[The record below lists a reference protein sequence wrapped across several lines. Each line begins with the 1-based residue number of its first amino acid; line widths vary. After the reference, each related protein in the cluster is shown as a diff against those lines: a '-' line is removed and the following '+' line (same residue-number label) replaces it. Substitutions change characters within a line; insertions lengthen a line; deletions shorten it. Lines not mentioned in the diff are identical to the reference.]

1 MLKKF
6 LSILILISA
15 ISICHAELILPAQT
29 NAIRTLAE
37 KNNFSDE
44 ELQIYLIKHYGTTV
58 HGLSRE
64 QAIQIINRFQSDNP
78 PRPTTKSFIKE
89 VEEPNDLL
97 IAESLE
103 VGMSKRF
110 YMVDGNVIDG
120 TIVSIEEGVCSI
132 KTVDGNL
139 QIPVNEILEESVDL
153 LKKDGARY
161 KGPVIH
167 ETLEE
172 LVIKSKY
179 GDVSVQKKDIKD
191 LDRYQG
197 GRLVP
202 KTEFKKKFYQGEAQ
216 LISVFLDPTGFPL
229 EANTFYLSGLSVG
242 YGFTE
247 RFMIT
252 TKFASNFAGD
262 LNLHPK
268 LRVFHKKTAD
278 TEQALSIGIGLHR
291 NYPKSSVLSKYSHYV
306 DVSIDSIYKG
316 KLNKEGLDFEIKDGN
331 DIRLAQVSDV
341 IDENGV
347 YAEFYTVYSSR
358 RKNPTGRGKVGWSVG
373 AKVSNSFGPNP
384 LSLLNDLN
392 GELTSEN
399 GETYTYKWSEN
410 RGKLPYRVWGS
421 FEYDLRKSLKF
432 VASAWVDNGNQS
444 KTFGNTINDF
454 LGEGEGGGAGFIF
467 DSPLG
472 KETQFDF
479 DFGILYAV
487 NENFRVGVH
496 FQQPYIDI
504 YWKFFEF

>member
-6 LSILILISA
+6 LSILIFISA
-15 ISICHAELILPAQT
+15 VTVCYAELILPAQT
-29 NAIRTLAE
+29 SAIRTLAE

-44 ELQIYLIKHYGTTV
+44 ELQIYLIKHYGKTV
-58 HGLSRE
+58 HGLTRE
-64 QAIQIINRFQSDNP
+64 QAIQIINRFQSENP
-78 PRPTTKSFIKE
+78 PRPTTESYIKE
-89 VEEPNDLL
+89 VDEAKDLL

-120 TIVSIEEGVCSI
+120 TIISIEDGICAI

-139 QIPVNEILEESVDL
+139 NIPINEILEETVDL
-153 LKKDGARY
+153 LKKDGTRY
-161 KGPVIH
+161 KGPLIH

-179 GDVSVQKKDIKD
+179 GDVAVQKKDIKD

-229 EANTFYLSGLSVG
+229 EANTFYLSGLSIG

-291 NYPKSSVLSKYSHYV
+291 NYPRSSVLSKYSHYV
-306 DVSIDSIYKG
+306 DVIIDDSTVG
-316 KLNKEGLDFEIKDGN
+316 KLNRIGLPFEINDGN
-331 DIRLAQVSDV
+331 EPRQAKVSDI
-341 IDENGV
+341 IDGNGV

-373 AKVSNSFGPNP
+373 AKVSNSF
-384 LSLLNDLN
+384 SLLND
-392 GELTSEN
+392 
-399 GETYTYKWSEN
+399 
-410 RGKLPYRVWGS
+410 
-421 FEYDLRKSLKF
+421 
-432 VASAWVDNGNQS
+432 
-444 KTFGNTINDF
+444 
-454 LGEGEGGGAGFIF
+454 
-467 DSPLG
+467 
-472 KETQFDF
+472 
-479 DFGILYAV
+479 
-487 NENFRVGVH
+487 
-496 FQQPYIDI
+496 
-504 YWKFFEF
+504 

>member
-1 MLKKF
+1 MLKKI
-6 LSILILISA
+6 LSILIITTTL
-15 ISICHAELILPAQT
+15 CFAENILPAQT
-29 NAIRTLAE
+29 DAIKTLAAE
-37 KNNFSDE
+37 KGFSNESLDS
-44 ELQIYLIKHYGTTV
+44 YLIKHYGTTV
-58 HGLSRE
+58 YGLTRS
-64 QAIQIINRFQSDNP
+64 QAIQIINRFQSENP
-78 PRPTTKSFIKE
+78 PRPLTTSYIKE
-89 VEEPNDLL
+89 EVLQAELL

-110 YMVDGNVIDG
+110 YMIDGNVIDG
-120 TIVSIEEGVCSI
+120 TIISIEEGICLI
-132 KTVDGNL
+132 QTKDGKL
-139 QIPVNEILEESVDL
+139 DIPVNEILEETVDL
-153 LKKDGARY
+153 LKKDGSRY
-161 KGPVIH
+161 KGPITH

-172 LVIKSKY
+172 LGVKSKY
-179 GDVSVQKKDIKD
+179 GDVTVQKKDIKD

-202 KTEFKKKFYQGEAQ
+202 KTEVKKKFYQGEAQ
-216 LISVFLDPTGFPL
+216 LITVFLDPTGFPL

-306 DVSIDSIYKG
+306 DVSKDSIG
-316 KLNKEGLDFEIKDGN
+316 EGTLNEVGLDFAYYNGEQ
-331 DIRLAQVSDV
+331 AQVKDI
-341 IDENGV
+341 IDEGGV

-373 AKVSNSFGPNP
+373 AKVSNSF
-384 LSLLNDLN
+384 SLLNQLN
-392 GELTSEN
+392 AKLTTEDGEN
-399 GETYTYKWSEN
+399 YTYKWSEN
-410 RGKLPYRVWGS
+410 RGELPYRVWGS

-444 KTFGNTINDF
+444 KTFENTINDF
-454 LGEGEGGGAGFIF
+454 FAEGEGGGAAFIL

-472 KETQFDF
+472 KETKFDF

-487 NENFRVGVH
+487 NENFRIGVH

>member
-1 MLKKF
+1 MLKKI
-6 LSILILISA
+6 LSILFITTTF
-15 ISICHAELILPAQT
+15 CFAENILPAQT
-29 NAIRTLAE
+29 DAIKTLASE
-37 KNNFSDE
+37 NGFSNESLDN
-44 ELQIYLIKHYGTTV
+44 YLIKHYGTTV
-58 HGLSRE
+58 HGLTRN

-78 PRPTTKSFIKE
+78 PKPLTTSYIR
-89 VEEPNDLL
+89 EEEKKDELM

-120 TIVSIEEGVCSI
+120 TIVSIEEGVCYI

-139 QIPVNEILEESVDL
+139 EIPVNEILEESVNL
-153 LKKDGARY
+153 LKKDGTRY

-172 LVIKSKY
+172 LVVKSKY
-179 GDVSVQKKDIKD
+179 GDVAVQKKDIKD
-191 LDRYQG
+191 LDRFQG

-216 LISVFLDPTGFPL
+216 LISVFLDPTAFPL
-229 EANTFYLSGLSVG
+229 ESNTFYLSGLSVG

-268 LRVFHKKTAD
+268 LRVFHRKTAD

-306 DVSIDSIYKG
+306 DVSKDSIYEG
-316 KLNKEGLDFEIKDGN
+316 TLNEVGLDFAYDNGEQAQVN
-331 DIRLAQVSDV
+331 DI
-341 IDENGV
+341 IDGSGV

-358 RKNPTGRGKVGWSVG
+358 RKNPTGRGKVGWSAG
-373 AKVSNSFGPNP
+373 AKVSNSF
-384 LSLLNDLN
+384 SLLNNLN
-392 GELTSEN
+392 ESLTSED
-399 GETYTYKWSEN
+399 GETFTYKWN
-410 RGKLPYRVWGS
+410 NKKGPLPYRVWAS
-421 FEYDLRKSLKF
+421 FEYDLRKNLKF

-444 KTFGNTINDF
+444 KTIEHTINDF
-454 LGEGEGGGAGFIF
+454 LGEGESGGAGFIF

-487 NENFRVGVH
+487 NENFRVGIH